1 MAIVISAENK
11 ELQAEEIRQLVGN
24 QRDSYP
30 TLAGRLLF
38 VKVGSDDRPATP
50 DDIKDME
57 VLVAR
62 ALHGIDCRVIV
73 THHALTTEII

>member
-11 ELQAEEIRQLVGN
+11 ELQAEEIRQLTGGN
-24 QRDSYP
+24 QRDSFP

-50 DDIKDME
+50 ADIKDME

-62 ALHGIDCRVIV
+62 AVIV